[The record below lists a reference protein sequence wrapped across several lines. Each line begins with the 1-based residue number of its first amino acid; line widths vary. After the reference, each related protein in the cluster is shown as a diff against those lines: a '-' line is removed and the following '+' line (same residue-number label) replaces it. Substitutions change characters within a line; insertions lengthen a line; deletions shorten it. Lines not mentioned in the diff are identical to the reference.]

1 MADEIEWC
9 RIVERDGKKLIAF
22 AVGGKD
28 ESWYKDHGFK
38 PYGGVENPPVLPK
51 RKTVSTVPVEID
63 GKIYRARI
71 YADLTPHDYDNVM
84 EGYMKRV
91 REDRGYTLREPNDH
105 FGTRVPRWLQDAKDW
120 CVFRDDVLLYGLKV
134 QNEYAATGKA
144 PTLMEFA
151 AALPKITWNYVEGDG
166 TEPSSVVIENH
177 VVEGGEA

>member
-1 MADEIEWC
+1 MEKRYAKI
-9 RIVERDGKKLIAF
+9 IERDGKQHLAF

-28 ESWYKDHGFK
+28 EAWYEKRGFK
-38 PYGGVENPPVLPK
+38 PYGGIENPPVLPR
-51 RKTVSTVPVEID
+51 RKTLSTVPVEIN
-63 GKIYRARI
+63 GRIYCARI
-71 YADLTPHDYDNVM
+71 YADLTPLDYDNVM

-91 REDRGYTLREPNDH
+91 REERGYTLREPDDH

-144 PTLMEFA
+144 PTLMEFV

-166 TEPSSVVIENH
+166 TEPSSVVIEEH
-177 VVEGGEA
+177 YSEVK